1 VQEESLPLQLDD
13 RSFMRTRLF
22 LSALAVA
29 LGFGSGLTATG
40 LGAITS
46 VSVVSSTQLGEFDH
60 RDYREVQIRMMGTA
74 PGGAYDVPVTLAF
87 PQESK
92 DYSGVALVDVVTTST
107 ITGVLPAP
115 ITPGPRYS
123 GRAFLGDAYLFGS
136 GHSYVAVEWDKRTVD
151 IRQIGTI
158 AASGDAFTIIR
169 DAAHLARDP
178 VLVPINDRPDA
189 VSKIIAFGYSQ
200 TGGVV
205 RGFFHSH
212 QNTNGP
218 LAFDGALYG
227 AADGGCIEPPLGRF
241 ICAGT
246 FSDGG
251 KVIAFGTETDAQRG
265 GFLQRGETSD
275 YRYFD
280 IAGTTHISAAGID
293 FRPFDAPH
301 QNPIDVSPAVRSALS
316 NLVAWIDGTEPP
328 SSIYLELLPAESIV
342 FGNPFRYAVRD
353 GDGNAVGGLR
363 LPHMT
368 AMHKSGEVGAPL
380 GIYEGVDFAQTN
392 FFLWLGGHFTPFD
405 SDKLDSLYPTHGSYV
420 ERVAKA
426 AHRLVERREIL
437 KEDANAYIREASH
450 STIGK

>member
-1 VQEESLPLQLDD
+1 MLFSLDD
-13 RSFMRTRLF
+13 RSSMRTRVF
-22 LSALAVA
+22 SSALAVA
-29 LGFGSGLTATG
+29 LVLGAVLTATG
-40 LGAITS
+40 RAAITS
-46 VSVVSSTQLGEFDH
+46 VSVVSSTRLGEFDH
-60 RDYREVQIRMMGTA
+60 RDYREVTIRMIGTA
-74 PGGAYDVPVTLAF
+74 PGGAYDVPVILAF
-87 PQESK
+87 PERAK

-123 GRAFLGDAYLFGS
+123 GRNLLGEAYIFGS

-158 AASGDAFTIIR
+158 AASSDAFTIIR

-178 VLVPINDRPDA
+178 VLVPITDRPDA
-189 VSKIIAFGYSQ
+189 VSKVIAFGYSQ

-205 RGFFHSH
+205 RGFFHSQ

-227 AADGGCIEPPLGRF
+227 AADGGCVEPPLPRF
-241 ICAGT
+241 NCTGT

-280 IAGTTHISAAGID
+280 IAGTTHISAAAID

-301 QNPIDVSPAVRSALS
+301 QNPIDSGPAARAALR

-328 SSIYLELLPAESIV
+328 SSIYIDLEPAESIV

-353 GDGNAVGGLR
+353 ADGNAVGGVR

-368 AMHKSGEVGAPL
+368 AMDKSGQVGAPL

-405 SDKLDSLYPTHGSYV
+405 SAKLDSLYPTHGSYV

-426 AHRLVERREIL
+426 AHRLVERREVL